1 MNAENERRKRAMEG
15 EMERL
20 KRELAK
26 QKMAVI
32 TSKADV
38 IFSAGPGDIHELTWR
53 VQNQSSEPWPQNTE
67 LKEINSGKA

>member
-1 MNAENERRKRAMEG
+1 MEKLEKEKLEREKEAALNAENERRKRAMEG

-32 TSKADV
+32 MSKADV

-53 VQNQSSEPWPQNTE
+53 VQN
-67 LKEINSGKA
+67 